1 MSSKVHQPSSPA
13 LLMVRK
19 TSAIDFAASGNQ
31 KKHKLNQRRSNQTM
45 PVQPDAG
52 VGSDSSTSD
61 SPTGDD
67 AKGTS
72 SENAEADNQEGNDGD
87 PDVQAPSDTQLDPGK
102 GQAGHT
108 HDSRK
113 LAPGNKEESDPKG
126 ASSSRPSSSLH
137 VPPKTI
143 AATELPKYDINSDDD
158 DDYNGVDLI
167 SESGDEGPAIEHVE
181 EKAIIE
187 SEEDN
192 TGLSLPLS
200 PPNSPSFSIS
210 SADFA
215 NPDPELSP
223 WLAEDPFFAEQI
235 NLLHPYSFA
244 NDTDYYEHDHGLNS
258 VDALEDE
265 PRRRV
270 RFAEPLMRPSKTE
283 ATASLQ
289 SDDATAPL
297 LQSSSTKSTE
307 DDLRSAGLT
316 KDTIGSYFEGHAT
329 SDRSGIGPG
338 RGTPFQGFDSADH
351 GDAASSAGSSSGYET
366 DQGETTDEEDVPASA
381 TTRPSALLR
390 HSSSDLNNRLAS
402 QPLPKA
408 PSSKLLPGHRWGPT
422 LGSWVA
428 DPTKPI
434 AVVASSG
441 KKLIVYPAQ
450 RPASK
455 GSKVFS
461 TIGSSGRA
469 SAQASPR
476 IAAPQ
481 LDAPSRPPV
490 TEESDVERSE
500 KSSQGAATPMLS
512 ASSNLMMSGLGLG
525 GGNLL
530 SGHALGPPEAF
541 FPFHSI
547 GADGKMVLDSLEVDD
562 DDDDDDDGEDLLNIE
577 DFIDFGEDSDD
588 SDHDAGSSAESPKI
602 APSDQTDAETT
613 PTASPSAQSSSRSL
627 FDHLN
632 RGKVTAFRRNQYE
645 PDSSIYRPSSSSSSF
660 QVPSPIKSNPFV
672 AASAFSPL
680 KKRKLSSD
688 FGPSVA
694 NSDAFAKRRM
704 LSPYSMTTQ
713 SH

>member
-1 MSSKVHQPSSPA
+1 MA
-13 LLMVRK
+13 RK
-19 TSAIDFAASGNQ
+19 TSAIDIAASGNQ
-31 KKHKLNQRRSNQTM
+31 KKHKLNQPRSNQTM

-52 VGSDSSTSD
+52 VGSDSATSD
-61 SPTGDD
+61 SPTGEDPEG
-67 AKGTS
+67 AS
-72 SENAEADNQEGNDGD
+72 SENAEADNQEGNDRD
-87 PDVQAPSDTQLDPGK
+87 TDVPAPSDTQLDPGK

-108 HDSRK
+108 YDSNK
-113 LAPGNKEESDPKG
+113 LVPGNIEESDPED
-126 ASSSRPSSSLH
+126 ASSSRPSNSLH
-137 VPPKTI
+137 VQPKPI

-167 SESGDEGPAIEHVE
+167 SESGDEGPAVEHIE
-181 EKAIIE
+181 EKAIIA
-187 SEEDN
+187 SEEDDI
-192 TGLSLPLS
+192 GFSLPLS

-215 NPDPELSP
+215 NPDLELSP

-235 NLLHPYSFA
+235 NLLQPYSFA
-244 NDTDYYEHDHGLNS
+244 TDTDYYGHDHGLNS
-258 VDALEDE
+258 VNALEDE

-289 SDDATAPL
+289 SDDATAPP
-297 LQSSSTKSTE
+297 LQSSSIKSTE
-307 DDLRSAGLT
+307 DDLQSAGLT

-329 SDRSGIGPG
+329 SDRSGIGLG
-338 RGTPFQGFDSADH
+338 RRETPFEGFDSADN

-390 HSSSDLNNRLAS
+390 HSSSDLNNRLAR
-402 QPLPKA
+402 QPLPRA

-441 KKLIVYPAQ
+441 KQLIVYPAQ

-455 GSKVFS
+455 GGKVFP
-461 TIGSSGRA
+461 TIGSSDRA
-469 SAQASPR
+469 SAQANPR
-476 IAAPQ
+476 MSAPQ
-481 LDAPSRPPV
+481 LDAPSRPPA

-547 GADGKMVLDSLEVDD
+547 GADGKMVLDSVEVDD

-588 SDHDAGSSAESPKI
+588 SDHDAGSCSESPKI
-602 APSDQTDAETT
+602 APSDQTDAEGT

-632 RGKVTAFRRNQYE
+632 RGKVTAFRRNQHE
-645 PDSSIYRPSSSSSSF
+645 PDTSIYRPSSSSSSF
-660 QVPSPIKSNPFV
+660 QVPSPIKTNAFV
-672 AASAFSPL
+672 AASAFNPL

-688 FGPSVA
+688 LGPSVA
-694 NSDAFAKRRM
+694 NSAALAKRRM
-704 LSPYSMTTQ
+704 LSSHSMTTE
-713 SH
+713 SR